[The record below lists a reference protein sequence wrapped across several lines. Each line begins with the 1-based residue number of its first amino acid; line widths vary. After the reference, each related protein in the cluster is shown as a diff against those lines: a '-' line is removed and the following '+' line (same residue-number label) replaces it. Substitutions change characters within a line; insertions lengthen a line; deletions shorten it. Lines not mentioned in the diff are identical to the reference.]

1 MTPMWPSCDPNRL
14 LCDGHVTYHVTFPV
28 QGSVPCV
35 LFIDEVDV
43 ICLKRETAQREMEKR
58 IVSQLLACVDGRP
71 HVAAV

>member
-1 MTPMWPSCDPNRL
+1 M
-14 LCDGHVTYHVTFPV
+14 
-28 QGSVPCV
+28 PCV

-71 HVAAV
+71 HMAAV